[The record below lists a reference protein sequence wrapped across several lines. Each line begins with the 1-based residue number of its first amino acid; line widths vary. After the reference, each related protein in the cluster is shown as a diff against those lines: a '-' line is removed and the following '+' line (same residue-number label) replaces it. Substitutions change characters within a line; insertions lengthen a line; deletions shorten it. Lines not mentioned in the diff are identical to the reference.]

1 METVDTKWRNKLREL
16 ELERIDPTW
25 RQPVQEQQVVV
36 VKRATPIDEATKRLY
51 FNAGRYAAG
60 ARDTIATKAHAK
72 LQKQGEA

>member
-1 METVDTKWRNKLREL
+1 METIDERWRKRLREL

-25 RQPVQEQQVVV
+25 RQEQPVVV
-36 VKRATPIDEATKRLY
+36 VKRATPISETTKRLY

-60 ARDTIATKAHAK
+60 ARDTIATKAHVK